1 MIFDT
6 NMSSGSTISLESVQE
21 SPYELG
27 MGGALMHV
35 YENQLNWNAI
45 MKSVGIS
52 EMKYYQ
58 NTGRDLFVNEA
69 GAVAGFIE
77 KVKAFFK
84 KVIEKIKQIFKAFMA
99 KINSFIMS
107 DKEFLNKYRADIR
120 RKNVEDLEFKGREL
134 WLKPLPTADFDY
146 DSYSKVDVAENYT
159 APTDSKMSS
168 DEFDKYKD
176 VLRANFLKSHTKAT
190 SLDSSE
196 FRDEVEEIFKGDDP
210 EVFDVTSTHVSDA
223 LKIIEDAKDA
233 IKKADKAQ
241 KDSEKGINNFIKKLE
256 SKQKEI
262 GKSKS
267 TGDEFEKENNQ
278 IHNID
283 QEIEAARCIADC
295 NTVAYGV
302 YVGALKDQNRQA
314 KALCVKVLGYNKKES
329 YYRES
334 NIDDLFGS
342 VQLV

>member
-99 KINSFIMS
+99 KII
-107 DKEFLNKYRADIR
+107 
-120 RKNVEDLEFKGREL
+120 
-134 WLKPLPTADFDY
+134 
-146 DSYSKVDVAENYT
+146 
-159 APTDSKMSS
+159 
-168 DEFDKYKD
+168 
-176 VLRANFLKSHTKAT
+176 
-190 SLDSSE
+190 
-196 FRDEVEEIFKGDDP
+196 
-210 EVFDVTSTHVSDA
+210 A
-223 LKIIEDAKDA
+223 L
-233 IKKADKAQ
+233 
-241 KDSEKGINNFIKKLE
+241 
-256 SKQKEI
+256 
-262 GKSKS
+262 
-267 TGDEFEKENNQ
+267 
-278 IHNID
+278 
-283 QEIEAARCIADC
+283 
-295 NTVAYGV
+295 
-302 YVGALKDQNRQA
+302 
-314 KALCVKVLGYNKKES
+314 
-329 YYRES
+329 
-334 NIDDLFGS
+334 
-342 VQLV
+342 

>member
-27 MGGALMHV
+27 MSGALMHV

-99 KINSFIMS
+99 KINSFVMS

-134 WLKPLPTADFDY
+134 WLKPLPAANFDY
-146 DSYSKVDVAENYT
+146 STYDKSAYGELIKTFGASSDKA
-159 APTDSKMSS
+159 ASS
-168 DEFDKYKD
+168 DEMDNIKET
-176 VLRANFLKSHTKAT
+176 LRAKFLGKSGNF
-190 SLDSSE
+190 DSSE
-196 FRDEVEEIFKGDDP
+196 FRDEVEEMFKGDDP

-233 IKKADKAQ
+233 IKKADKEQ
-241 KDSEKGINNFIKKLE
+241 KDSEKAINKVIDTLE
-256 SKQKEI
+256 KYQKEL

-278 IHNID
+278 IHNVE
-283 QEIEAARCIADC
+283 QEIECARCIADC

-329 YYRES
+329 YSES
-334 NIDDLFGS
+334 SIDDLFGS